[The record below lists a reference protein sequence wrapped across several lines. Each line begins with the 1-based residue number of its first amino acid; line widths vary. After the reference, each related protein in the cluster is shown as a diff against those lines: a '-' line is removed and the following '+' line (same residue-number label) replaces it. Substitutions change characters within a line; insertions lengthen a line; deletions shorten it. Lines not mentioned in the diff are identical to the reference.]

1 MYGASP
7 TFQSQSRLHICSN
20 VVRRCVNSSLL
31 LSPLSFP
38 LSSLMSSPLVSL
50 RFAPQS
56 LPRMS
61 WMVVMA
67 MGLVAS
73 GGWAPGGSRVQAQAA
88 AGADAAILAPP
99 DQQRRQQR
107 SDSELIR
114 LRPVPRSVV
123 RPAASAIRP
132 ELSAPAGLLP
142 GVKQGLVQQGY
153 AEPLPPSVG
162 SRASGSFGI
171 PFTSGRVQSGPS
183 SVSPSAQ
190 SYLSS
195 TYPYRAVGRL
205 NFDQGYCS
213 ASLIRRG
220 VIVTAAHCVQDFGSG
235 TSIFSGFE
243 FVPAFWS
250 NGTSISRPYGTYRWA
265 GLVRP
270 SSWAN
275 GRDTG
280 SGVAKNNDVAVIA
293 LAPVGGVFAGDRAGY
308 LGYAWNNYSFVR
320 SSRTGNRFT
329 AEINTLGYP
338 YLLDRGLVMQMTTG
352 PSSLVTV
359 GGALNIEQ
367 GSSFT
372 GGSSGGPWVANFNF
386 AYPAYAGGASPGA
399 TANRLAVVGV
409 TSWGAADPNTPKDN
423 FSSQFRQNA
432 QYPRAAYGTYGGGNI
447 GSLLNTLCAARP
459 VGSALTF
466 AQLGYCR

>member
-1 MYGASP
+1 MKPVLRSCP
-7 TFQSQSRLHICSN
+7 PQSCSQSQL
-20 VVRRCVNSSLL
+20 
-31 LSPLSFP
+31 
-38 LSSLMSSPLVSL
+38 
-50 RFAPQS
+50 Q
-56 LPRMS
+56 MS
-61 WMVVMA
+61 WMVVVLL
-67 MGLVAS
+67 GLAAS
-73 GGWAPGGSRVQAQAA
+73 GGWAPGGSKVLAQVS
-88 AGADAAILAPP
+88 GQADAAILAPP
-99 DQQRRQQR
+99 DQQPRQQR
-107 SDSELIR
+107 SDSQVLR
-114 LRPVPRSVV
+114 LRPVPRTLA

-142 GVKQGLVQQGY
+142 GVKPGLVQQGF
-153 AEPLPPSVG
+153 AESLPPSVG

-183 SVSPSAQ
+183 SVTPSAP

-220 VIVTAAHCVQDFGSG
+220 VIVTAAHCVQEFGSG
-235 TSIFSGFE
+235 SSIFSGFE

-265 GLVRP
+265 ALVRP

-275 GRDTG
+275 GTDPG
-280 SGVAKNNDVAVIA
+280 SGAARSNDLAVIA
-293 LAPVGGVFAGDRAGY
+293 LAPVGGVFAGDRAGR
-308 LGYAWNNYSFVR
+308 LGYGWNNYSFV
-320 SSRTGNRFT
+320 SSARTGNRVA

-338 YLLDRGLVMQMTTG
+338 FLLDRGLVMQMTTG
-352 PSSLVTV
+352 PSYLVTV
-359 GGALNIEQ
+359 ARALNIEQ

-372 GGSSGGPWVANFNF
+372 GGSSGGPWIANFNF

-399 TANRLAVVGV
+399 SANRLAVVGV

-432 QYPRAAYGTYGGGNI
+432 QYPNAAYGTYGGGNI
-447 GSLLNTLCAARP
+447 GSLLNTLCSARP

-466 AQLGYCR
+466 AQLGYCQ